1 MSEPA
6 ISSPGPRR
14 GELLDPGGGRRPRRG
29 GRLAERARRDVDRP
43 ANIRLWLPLTPL
55 WIVLAPFALL
65 LAPLLTLVPPML
77 PNNPHARAI
86 RSAAT
91 VHPYRAAFALG
102 SVLFALSGLVV
113 HVDTP
118 DAPIHIRIV

>member
-14 GELLDPGGGRRPRRG
+14 GELLDPGGGRRDRGRNRPAQRPRR
-29 GRLAERARRDVDRP
+29 EVEKP

-55 WIVLAPFALL
+55 WILLAPFALL
-65 LAPLLTLVPPML
+65 LAPLLTLVPPMM
-77 PNNPHARAI
+77 PNNPHAKAI
-86 RSAAT
+86 RSAAA
-91 VHPYRAAFALG
+91 VHPYRAAFAIG

-118 DAPIHIRIV
+118 DAHIHIRIV

>member
-6 ISSPGPRR
+6 ISAPGPRR
-14 GELLDPGGGRRPRRG
+14 GELLDPGGGRRDRRRG
-29 GRLAERARRDVDRP
+29 RVAERPRRDVDKP

-55 WIVLAPFALL
+55 WVLLAPFALL
-65 LAPLLTLVPPML
+65 LAPLLTLAPPML
-77 PNNPHARAI
+77 PINPQAKALRA
-86 RSAAT
+86 AAA
-91 VHPYRAAFALG
+91 VHPYRAAFAFG

-118 DAPIHIRIV
+118 DAHIHIRIV

>member
-6 ISSPGPRR
+6 ISAPGPRR
-14 GELLDPGGGRRPRRG
+14 GELLDPGGRRDRRRGRLADRPRREVG
-29 GRLAERARRDVDRP
+29 KT

-55 WIVLAPFALL
+55 WVLLAPFALL
-65 LAPLLTLVPPML
+65 LAPLLTLAPPML
-77 PNNPHARAI
+77 PNNPQARAI
-86 RSAAT
+86 RAAAA
-91 VHPYRAAFALG
+91 VHPYRAAFAIG

-118 DAPIHIRIV
+118 DAHIHIRIV